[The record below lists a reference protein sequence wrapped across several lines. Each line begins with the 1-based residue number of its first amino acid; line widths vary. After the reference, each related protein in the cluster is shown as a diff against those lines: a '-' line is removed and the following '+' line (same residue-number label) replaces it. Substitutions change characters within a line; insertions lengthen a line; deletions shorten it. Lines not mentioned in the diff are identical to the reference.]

1 MVAVP
6 RSRQGVT
13 VIELM
18 TVIAIVGLLCAI
30 LVPAVMHSRERARD
44 LQCRNHLHQIGLAFH
59 QFEQSH
65 GFFPTTDFPF
75 SRITEQL
82 ESQNA
87 LLRCPS
93 DVRNDP
99 EARFDR
105 SYFINDGTR
114 FRFRNRNGFAVQ
126 PFIDMIR
133 GRRDG
138 RAADITD
145 GLSSTAAASE
155 RLLCLMSDQGRSE
168 AELRAGDPRRFL
180 WFLSRRVATED
191 ELARA
196 CMTDRQTPFP
206 LEIRPSGVGDLGYDH
221 ILPPNV
227 PGCYNSPSVP
237 DYILLND
244 AIPPAS
250 QHAGHVNLLLC
261 DGSVRP
267 IADHISLRI
276 WRAIGTRNGNET
288 VEW

>member
-6 RSRQGVT
+6 RSRHGVT
-13 VIELM
+13 IIELM
-18 TVIAIVGLLCAI
+18 AVIAIVGLLCAI

-44 LQCRNHLHQIGLAFH
+44 LQCRNHLRQIGLAFS
-59 QFEQSH
+59 QFEELH
-65 GFFPTTDFPF
+65 GFFPTTGFPF

-82 ESQNA
+82 ESQA
-87 LLRCPS
+87 GLLRCPS

-99 EARFDR
+99 AARGDR

-114 FRFRNRNGFAVQ
+114 FRFSYRNGFAVQ
-126 PFIDMIR
+126 PSIDMVR

-145 GLSSTAAASE
+145 GLSMTAAASE

-168 AELRAGDPRRFL
+168 AELLAGDPRRFL
-180 WFLSRRVATED
+180 WYLSRHVATED

-196 CMTDRQTPFP
+196 CTVDRQTPFP
-206 LEIRPSGVGDLGYDH
+206 LEIRPSGVSDLGYDH

-227 PGCYNSPSVP
+227 PGCYNSPP
-237 DYILLND
+237 DPRHIIMND
-244 AIPPAS
+244 AIPPSS
-250 QHAGHVNLLLC
+250 QHVGHVNLLLC

>member
-1 MVAVP
+1 M
-6 RSRQGVT
+6 
-13 VIELM
+13 IELM

-44 LQCRNHLHQIGLAFH
+44 LQCRNHLHQIGLALS

-65 GFFPTTDFPF
+65 GFFPTTGSPF
-75 SRITEQL
+75 SRIREQL
-82 ESQNA
+82 ESQEG

-93 DVRNDP
+93 DERNDP
-99 EARFDR
+99 AARGDR

-114 FRFRNRNGFAVQ
+114 FRFHYRNGFAVQ
-126 PFIDMIR
+126 PFIETLR
-133 GRRDG
+133 GRRRDA
-138 RAADITD
+138 RVADITD
-145 GLSSTAAASE
+145 GLSSTAAVSE
-155 RLLCLMSDQGRSE
+155 RLLCLLSDQGRSE

-180 WFLSRRVATED
+180 WYLSRSVATED

-196 CMTDRQTPFP
+196 CTVDRQTPFP

-227 PGCYNSPSVP
+227 PGCYNAKSEPAL
-237 DYILLND
+237 DRLIINN
-244 AIPPAS
+244 AIPPSS

-267 IADHISLRI
+267 IADHISMLI
-276 WRAIGTRNGNET
+276 WRAIGTRNGSET